1 MNESAFRDIVEAFN
15 SDDHDRRVELLSR
28 HIGEDAEIA
37 HIHGEATGPVGFAHD
52 IGSIRQALPEGLEAR
67 LDGDP
72 GSLHRWWRQRWTLVD
87 GAGSLFASGVYIAR
101 LADDGNFSHLV
112 SLPDQHP

>member
-1 MNESAFRDIVEAFN
+1 MNAAFRDIVEAFN

-28 HIGEDAEIA
+28 HIAGDAEIA

-67 LDGDP
+67 LDGDAE
-72 GSLHRWWRQRWTLVD
+72 SLQRWWRQRWMLVD
-87 GAGSLFASGVYIAR
+87 VTGDVFAGGVYIGR
-101 LADDGNFSHLV
+101 TADDGSFSHLI
-112 SLPDQHP
+112 SLPDQHR